1 MSDVYVYALLG
12 EAPRPDVGAGLSDEP
27 LRMLRSGDLL
37 AAVGEMSARPA
48 VTEAAL
54 RAHDAVI
61 RRLAS
66 AVDAILPVRFGS
78 LLAESSLADL
88 LRVRARELI
97 EALALVAGR
106 EQMTLRVLGE
116 TPAERDRASAEP
128 ERADL
133 GPGARYLAARRDE
146 WRRAHEAPEL
156 APLRPMLDPLVR
168 AEHVT
173 RHDTPPLLASVY
185 HLIDRGAADA
195 YRAVIGNAPSGAVR
209 LAATG
214 PWPPYAFAPEGLG

>member
-1 MSDVYVYALLG
+1 MSDVYVYAVLG
-12 EAPRPDVGAGLSDEP
+12 HAPRPDAGAGLSDEP
-27 LRMLRSGDLL
+27 LRVVRIGNLL

-48 VTEAAL
+48 VTEATL

-78 LLAESSLADL
+78 LLPESSLADL
-88 LRVRARELI
+88 LRVRARELTQ
-97 EALALVAGR
+97 ALALVAGR

-116 TPAERDRASAEP
+116 KPADRDSPSE
-128 ERADL
+128 ETGHADL
-133 GPGARYLAARRDE
+133 GPGARYLTARRDE
-146 WRRAHEAPEL
+146 WRRAREAPEL
-156 APLRPMLDPLVR
+156 APLRPALAPLVR
-168 AEHVT
+168 AEYVM

-195 YRAVIGNAPSGAVR
+195 YQAALGAVSHDTVR
-209 LAATG
+209 IVATG
-214 PWPPYAFAPEGLG
+214 PWPPYAFAPEALG